1 MRISFFFFY
10 KYINISFLLLPKY
23 NYLILY
29 LPKYSQKMNNVGI
42 NIRKLREKK
51 GFSQE
56 YVAQELGINQ
66 STYGKLERENTKIS
80 IDRLLR
86 ISEILEEDVI
96 NLLDSN
102 PQNTFHQTNQGNGYS
117 YVENINNE
125 NAELLKELK
134 EVYEK
139 LIKSKDEQIELLK
152 SLITK

>member
-1 MRISFFFFY
+1 
-10 KYINISFLLLPKY
+10 
-23 NYLILY
+23 
-29 LPKYSQKMNNVGI
+29 MNNVGI

-102 PQNTFHQTNQGNGYS
+102 
-117 YVENINNE
+117 
-125 NAELLKELK
+125 LLKKRDDHLNL
-134 EVYEK
+134 
-139 LIKSKDEQIELLK
+139 LIRHKKDG
-152 SLITK
+152 

>member
-1 MRISFFFFY
+1 M
-10 KYINISFLLLPKY
+10 
-23 NYLILY
+23 
-29 LPKYSQKMNNVGI
+29 PKYSQKMNNVGI

-125 NAELLKELK
+125 NAELLKEGSVTKVGEKSLK
-134 EVYEK
+134 ELTLLYE
-139 LIKSKDEQIELLK
+139 Q
-152 SLITK
+152 

>member
-1 MRISFFFFY
+1 
-10 KYINISFLLLPKY
+10 
-23 NYLILY
+23 
-29 LPKYSQKMNNVGI
+29 MNNVGI

-96 NLLDSN
+96 NLLDSK

-134 EVYEK
+134 KVYEK
-139 LIKSKDEQIELLK
+139 LIKSKDEQIDLLK

>member
-1 MRISFFFFY
+1 
-10 KYINISFLLLPKY
+10 
-23 NYLILY
+23 
-29 LPKYSQKMNNVGI
+29 MNNVGI

-66 STYGKLERENTKIS
+66 STYGKIERENTKIS
-80 IDRLLR
+80 IDRLMK
-86 ISEILEEDVI
+86 ISEILNEDII
-96 NLLDSN
+96 NLLDLN
-102 PQNTFHQTNQGNGYS
+102 PKNTFHQKNEGNG

-125 NAELLKELK
+125 NSELLKELK

>member
-66 STYGKLERENTKIS
+66 STYGKLERENTKIN

-96 NLLDSN
+96 NLLDSK

>member
-1 MRISFFFFY
+1 M
-10 KYINISFLLLPKY
+10 
-23 NYLILY
+23 
-29 LPKYSQKMNNVGI
+29 PKYSQKMNNVGI

-66 STYGKLERENTKIS
+66 STYGKIERENTKIS
-80 IDRLLR
+80 IDRLMK
-86 ISEILEEDVI
+86 ISEILNEDII
-96 NLLDSN
+96 NLLDLN
-102 PQNTFHQTNQGNGYS
+102 PKNTFHQTNQGNAYS